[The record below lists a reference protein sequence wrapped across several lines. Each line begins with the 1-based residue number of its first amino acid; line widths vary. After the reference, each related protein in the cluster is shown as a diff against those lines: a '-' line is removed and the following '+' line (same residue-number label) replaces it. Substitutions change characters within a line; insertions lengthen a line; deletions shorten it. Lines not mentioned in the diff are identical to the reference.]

1 MWGKPEGSV
10 MPQRRVIEGQQ
21 AIGSGEV
28 LANKGDVA
36 MWKAVV
42 MAAGLAS
49 AVSLG
54 AGISLG
60 QSSPTLQP
68 VEDRG
73 GRFVISVPPTWRVD
87 QSGRDL
93 PALSAFSPEPP
104 ETPPD
109 SVEVFVRDLPFP
121 ITPPACSQQVAFAM
135 WVTIHQWTTL
145 SEGPDTIGGLAAYS
159 RVYTWHP
166 RNGRERRSLQ
176 TCVPLGRR
184 VFVIIGTTQNT
195 PNRVAEVVPALA
207 RIMRTFRPGPAPVPA
222 APGPRGGSD
231 R

>member
-1 MWGKPEGSV
+1 
-10 MPQRRVIEGQQ
+10 MPQRRVLEGEQ
-21 AIGSGEV
+21 AIDSGEV

-36 MWKAVV
+36 MWKAVL

-49 AVSLG
+49 AVIPN

-60 QSSPTLQP
+60 QPSTLQP
-68 VEDRG
+68 VEDRE
-73 GRFVISVPPTWRVD
+73 GRFVISVPPTWRVE
-87 QSGRDL
+87 QSGKDL

-109 SVEVFVRDLPFP
+109 SIEVFVRDMLFP
-121 ITPPACSQQVAFAM
+121 ITPPTCSKQVAFAM
-135 WVTIHQWTTL
+135 WVTIHEWTTL

-159 RVYTWHP
+159 REYTWHL

-195 PNRVAEVVPALA
+195 PNRVAKVVPALA
-207 RIMRTFRPGPAPVPA
+207 RIMRTFRLGPAPVPA
-222 APGPRGGSD
+222 APEPRGGSD
-231 R
+231 H